1 MHIIRRAVTRAVFS
15 CYNYIMKNIFLI
27 SLLTALLI
35 PCAFAQSAQKQT
47 LDAQTAQTA
56 ALKQEQNPPE
66 QPQQTE
72 PAESAAPT
80 EAQNAGAAANTAP
93 AEAGALEGEDES
105 AQKIPAQ
112 SEEQENKK
120 DTLETPPDKTAASAL
135 SVARLPDIKL
145 NENVIRKSVLSYAS
159 PQELE
164 EAANLYRS
172 GDIKNA
178 LNAYQNAAAQY
189 EAAARP
195 EIAAQAYANAAVLNL
210 YADNLKQASAA
221 AQKASALDEQE
232 PFYKT
237 LEVWTLA
244 AEGQTKKAHKAYDAL
259 LFLTA
264 DFEYVSNAKNITAL
278 SDFYAKDYKNA
289 VPMLQSLYVSNPYII
304 SNVIYFMGRANFN
317 SGDCKTAK
325 TLFEQALSHDN
336 NNYMAQKYLAQC
348 EEKLKLYVP
357 AWQSYADIFSLDS
370 NDKFISEKIKK
381 LSKHLKAP
389 ALEYLPYNQSNEIYS
404 KKPDAEKSTPVKVG
418 LFTSRSAQITP
429 LEEFTYVGAADF
441 TVKDEKLGDVL
452 NVEAFISKTIVFDK
466 EHKGAHIKNK
476 WNNAEFS
483 TRRPFII
490 ELQKE
495 GYTFL
500 IKDARANNIFA
511 ANLGDKELKGKLLVV
526 PSDEGL
532 LLVNYSGLEDILP
545 SSLMSLTRN
554 IKTPAALEAAATAL
568 RTYFLSV
575 LGSGGKN
582 TLFDISDNSPFVT
595 YGGINMQAQYAKEAA
610 RATKDA
616 ALVKED
622 NTLAAAG
629 IYRSC
634 GFVTDEGIKNTLQ
647 KYDYSFTPVNLF
659 KYTLSNMPQDLFSAP
674 KDPSLWSSVKWI
686 YAMPAKEIES
696 RFKQKYPKLGALK
709 YFEPSQFSPSGRI
722 LKMRFYAAKG
732 EAETSFD
739 EADFILSAGTLRS
752 NFFIWTP
759 LGKGS
764 AKEYLFMGT
773 DTGLG
778 GGLCL
783 ESANGLANEG
793 KTSAEILEYFYPA
806 LKTSTQWQIPKSLI

>member
-15 CYNYIMKNIFLI
+15 CYNYIMKSIFLI
-27 SLLTALLI
+27 SVLTALLI
-35 PCAFAQSAQKQT
+35 PCVF
-47 LDAQTAQTA
+47 AQTAQTA
-56 ALKQEQNPPE
+56 ALKQEQTPPE
-66 QPQQTE
+66 QPKQTE
-72 PAESAAPT
+72 PAESAAPD
-80 EAQNAGAAANTAP
+80 EAQNAGAATDTLP
-93 AEAGALEGEDES
+93 AEAGAPEDKDES
-105 AQKIPAQ
+105 AQEIPAQ
-112 SEEQENKK
+112 TEEQEDKE
-120 DTLETPPDKTAASAL
+120 DTLETPPERAAASAL

-145 NENVIRKSVLSYAS
+145 NENVIRKSILSYAS

-178 LNAYQNAAAQY
+178 LAAYANAGAQY

-195 EIAAQAYANAAVLNL
+195 EIAAEAYANAALLNL
-210 YADNLKQASAA
+210 YEDNLKQAAAA
-221 AQKASALDEQE
+221 AQKASALDGQE
-232 PFYKT
+232 PFYKM

-244 AEGQTKKAHKAYDAL
+244 AEGQIKKAHKAYDAL

-278 SDFYAKDYKNA
+278 ADFYAKDYKA
-289 VPMLQSLYVSNPYII
+289 SVPMLQSIYVSNPYMI
-304 SNVIYFMGRANFN
+304 SNAVYFMGRANFN
-317 SGDCKTAK
+317 TGNYKTAK
-325 TLFEQALSHDN
+325 TLFEQALGHDN
-336 NNYMAQKYLAQC
+336 NNYMAQKYRAQC
-348 EEKLKLYVP
+348 EEKMNLFIS

-370 NDKFISEKIKK
+370 NDKFISGKMKK
-381 LSKHLKAP
+381 LSKYLKAP
-389 ALEYLPYNQSNEIYS
+389 ALEYLPYNQSNQIYS
-404 KKPDAEKSTPVKVG
+404 KKPDEEKSIPVRVG
-418 LFTSRSAQITP
+418 LFTNHFSQMTP
-429 LEEFTYVGAADF
+429 LQEFTYVGGADF

-452 NVEAFISKTIVFDK
+452 NIEAFTLKTIVFDK

-483 TRRPFII
+483 TKRPFMI
-490 ELQKE
+490 EMKKE

-500 IKDARANNIFA
+500 VKDARAENIFA
-511 ANLGDKELKGKLLVV
+511 SNLGDKELKGRLLVV

-532 LLVNYSGLEDILP
+532 LLINYSGLEDILP
-545 SSLMSLTRN
+545 SSLMSLTRS

-568 RTYFLSV
+568 RTYFLSA
-575 LGSGGKN
+575 LGGGGKGS
-582 TLFDISDNSPFVT
+582 LFDIPDNSSFVT
-595 YGGINMQAQYAKEAA
+595 YGGINMQAQYAKDAA
-610 RATKDA
+610 RATKDT
-616 ALVKED
+616 ALIKED

-647 KYDYSFTPVNLF
+647 KSDYSFTPVNLF

-674 KDPSLWSSVKWI
+674 KDPSQWSSVKWI
-686 YAMPAKEIES
+686 YAMPVKEIDT
-696 RFKQKYPKLGALK
+696 RFRQKYPKLGALK

-722 LKMRFYAAKG
+722 LKMRFYSAKDSV
-732 EAETSFD
+732 ETSFD
-739 EADFILSAGTLRS
+739 EADFILTAGTLRS

-793 KTSAEILEYFYPA
+793 KSAAEILEYFYPA